1 MEEAQEKFIEEQEKP
16 QEIDNLEKEKEKEQ
30 EKIQE
35 MTHLENEKQEKTIE
49 LKKKVDIFEILKLVS
64 PGTPLRIAI
73 DDIVK
78 ANRGALIVI
87 MSENFPNVLEGGF
100 KVNCKF
106 THQMLFELCKM
117 DGAVVLSDDL
127 KKILYA
133 NVLLIPNPE
142 IPSSETGTRHKA
154 AERTAKQA
162 GTLTIAISERKNT
175 VTLYYSDLRYVL
187 RNAEEILRRA
197 TETLQ
202 ILEKQREIYDDLLT
216 NLNVLEVT
224 GLVSVSDVCS
234 ILQRTEM
241 INRISEMIKKSLV
254 ELGKEGSIVRM
265 RLKELTRGTDK
276 IEQFILKDYTQKPER
291 IQDLVSGISF
301 DDLIDTE
308 NMSKLLFNKSG
319 DETIQPNGFRLMKK
333 TSLGDNEINSLINNF
348 KNLNNILN
356 LSLEDLNKILLQE
369 DFSKQ
374 FQKEIMSLKENIMVG
389 KKI

>member
-1 MEEAQEKFIEEQEKP
+1 MAEEKEEKTEEKENNVQEQQKEQKISVEKP
-16 QEIDNLEKEKEKEQ
+16 KINLF
-30 EKIQE
+30 
-35 MTHLENEKQEKTIE
+35 
-49 LKKKVDIFEILKLVS
+49 DILKLVS
-64 PGTPLRIAI
+64 PGTQLRIAI

-78 ANRGALIVI
+78 SKRGALIVVS
-87 MSENFPNVLEGGF
+87 SENIQSLFEGGF
-100 KVNCKF
+100 KVNSGF
-106 THQMLFELCKM
+106 THQKLFELCKM
-117 DGAVVLSDDL
+117 DGAVVISDDL
-127 KKILYA
+127 KKILNA
-133 NVLLIPNPE
+133 NVLLVPSPG
-142 IPSSETGTRHKA
+142 IPSSETGTRHIA

-162 GTLTIAISERKNT
+162 ETLTIAISERKQT
-175 VTLYYSDLRYVL
+175 VTLFYSDLRYVL
-187 RNAEEILRRA
+187 RDGEEILRRA

-265 RLKELTRGTDK
+265 RLRELTRGIDK
-276 IEQFILKDYTQKPER
+276 NAQFLLRDYVGKPDR
-291 IQDLVSGISF
+291 IQELISEISF

-308 NMSKLLFNKSG
+308 NISKLLFNKAS
-319 DETIQPNGFRLMKK
+319 DETIQPKGFRFLKK
-333 TSLGDNEINSLINNF
+333 TSLNEEEISSLINNF

-356 LSLEDLNKILLQE
+356 LGLEDLGKTLKNE

-374 FQKEIMSLKENIMVG
+374 FQKEVSGLKENIMVG